1 MSTPALRTAE
11 ISVDAIRHNVRFIR
25 ERTGGNVIIVV
36 KANGYGHGAET
47 VARAALEAGAT
58 MLGVADL
65 SEAYALREAG
75 ITAPLLCWIHG
86 PESDMDEVLRHD
98 ISLAVSYR
106 SQLDRLAEAAQRAG
120 KTAEIQ
126 LKIDTGLSRN
136 GASADEWDE
145 LFSLAKR
152 LQDKGLISVKGL
164 FTHLSNA
171 GDDEDLLQKEQFERA
186 LEKLRGIGIEPDM
199 LHMASSAATITS
211 PHLYYNTVRVGLLT
225 YGLSPFEGVSPIEL
239 GLIPAM
245 TLKAQIL
252 AVRNAKEGVGVSYSY
267 IYRCEADT
275 RLALVPV
282 GYADGFRRSLSGAGA
297 EALVRGVRC
306 PIVGRVSMDQFLVN
320 LAPLGDEASGIDI
333 GEQVTVFGDPREGC
347 MSMDELA
354 DLAGTIS
361 YEIAVGIGPR
371 VQRVVV

>member
-11 ISVDAIRHNVRFIR
+11 ISVEAIKHNVRFIR
-25 ERTGGNVIIVV
+25 ERTGGHVIIVV

-47 VARAALEAGAT
+47 VARAALDAGAT

-65 SEAYALREAG
+65 SEGYALRDAG

-86 PESDMDEVLRHD
+86 PDTDMDEVLERD
-98 ISLAVSYR
+98 ISLAISYR
-106 SQLDRLAEAAQRAG
+106 PQLERFAEAAQRAG
-120 KTAEIQ
+120 RTAEIQ

-136 GASADEWDE
+136 GASPDEWED
-145 LFSLAKR
+145 LFTRAKT
-152 LQDKGLISVKGL
+152 LQDDGLIRVKGI
-164 FTHLSNA
+164 FSHLSNA
-171 GDDEDLLQKEQFERA
+171 GDEEDLLQQEQFERA
-186 LEKLRGIGIEPDM
+186 LGMLREAGIEPEM
-199 LHMASSAATITS
+199 VHMASSAATITS

-225 YGLSPFEGVSPIEL
+225 YGLSPFDGVSPVEL
-239 GLIPAM
+239 GLKPAM

-252 AVRNAKEGVGVSYSY
+252 AVRNSKEGVGVSYSY

-320 LAPLGDEASGIDI
+320 LAPLGEDAASIGI
-333 GEQVTVFGDPREGC
+333 GEEATIFGDPREGC

-354 DLAGTIS
+354 ALAGTIS
-361 YEIAVGIGPR
+361 YEISVGIGPR
-371 VQRVVV
+371 VERVVV